1 MPKTFPSNPS
11 DANAR
16 TKLPQS
22 WTSSVEHY
30 ENFPVASWL
39 VPRHLRPAIIAIYR
53 FARMADDLADEGDLE
68 TAERLA
74 RLSRYR
80 QQLESI
86 RTGQADRTDRI
97 FGPLAASIDQYQLPL
112 GLFFDLLS
120 AFEQDVVQQRWPD
133 EASIADYCRRSAN
146 PIGRLMLA
154 LVGIRATEQLEQ
166 SDAICTG
173 LQRINFLQDFG
184 LDWKRGRLYLPL
196 DLLRRFSVH
205 EEDIETAVSGAGPVA
220 PALLALLAR
229 ENRAANGLLR
239 DGAPLCRAIPGRLGL
254 EITATVAGGAQ
265 ILRRISQLD
274 FDTTQSRPVL
284 GLQDW
289 LIIGFRTLTR
299 RPVP

>member
-1 MPKTFPSNPS
+1 MSKTLPSIPS
-11 DANAR
+11 DTNAR
-16 TKLPQS
+16 SQLPQG

-68 TAERLA
+68 PAERLA
-74 RLSRYR
+74 RLSRCR

-86 RTGQADRTDRI
+86 RSGQADRTDRI

-133 EASIADYCRRSAN
+133 EASIRDYCRRSAN

-154 LVGIRATEQLEQ
+154 LVGIRSTEQLQQ

-196 DLLRRFSVH
+196 ELLKQFSVH
-205 EEDIETAVSGAGPVA
+205 EADIETAVSGAGPAA

-229 ENRAANGLLR
+229 ENRAANALLR
-239 DGAPLCRAIPGRLGL
+239 DGAPLCRSIAGRLGL

-265 ILRRISQLD
+265 ILQRIEQLD
-274 FDTTQSRPVL
+274 FDTTRVRPVL

>member
-1 MPKTFPSNPS
+1 MSKPLPSIPS
-11 DANAR
+11 DVNAR
-16 TKLPQS
+16 TNLPQG

-39 VPRHLRPAIIAIYR
+39 VPKHLRPAIIAIYQ
-53 FARMADDLADEGDLE
+53 FARMADDFADEGDLE
-68 TAERLA
+68 PAERLA
-74 RLSRYR
+74 HLFRCR

-86 RTGQADRTDRI
+86 QRGQADRTDRI
-97 FGPLAASIDQYQLPL
+97 FGPLAASIEQYQLPL
-112 GLFFDLLS
+112 DLFFDLLS
-120 AFEQDVVQQRWPD
+120 AFEQDVLQQRWPD
-133 EASIADYCRRSAN
+133 EASITDYCRRSAN

-154 LVGIRATEQLEQ
+154 LVGIRSTEQLQQ

-196 DLLRRFSVH
+196 DLLKHFSVQ
-205 EEDIETAVSGAGPVA
+205 ESDIETAVSGAGPAA
-220 PALLALLAR
+220 PALRALLAR
-229 ENRAANGLLR
+229 ENRAASVLLR
-239 DGAPLCRAIPGRLGL
+239 DGAPLCRSIAGRLGL

-265 ILRRISQLD
+265 ILRRMSQLD
-274 FDTTQSRPVL
+274 FDTTRVRPVL

>member
-1 MPKTFPSNPS
+1 MSKPLPSIPS

-16 TKLPQS
+16 TTLPRG

-39 VPRHLRPAIIAIYR
+39 VPRHLRPAIVAIYQ

-68 TAERLA
+68 PAERLA
-74 RLSRYR
+74 RLFQCR

-86 RTGQADRTDRI
+86 RTGQHDRTDRI
-97 FGPLAASIDQYQLPL
+97 FGPLAASIEQYQLPL

-120 AFEQDVVQQRWPD
+120 AFEQDVLQQRWPD
-133 EASIADYCRRSAN
+133 EASITDYCRRSAN

-154 LVGIRATEQLEQ
+154 LVGIRSTAQLQQ

-196 DLLRRFSVH
+196 DLLKHFSVQ
-205 EEDIETAVSGAGPVA
+205 ESDIESAVSGAGPAA
-220 PALLALLAR
+220 PGLLALLAR
-229 ENRAANGLLR
+229 ENRAATVLLR
-239 DGAPLCRAIPGRLGL
+239 DGAPLCRSIPGRLGL

-265 ILRRISQLD
+265 ILRKMSQLD